1 MKPSKSINRSITKA
15 KIKDA
20 ASRFAAKWEGP
31 EGIKPTKE
39 SAHDR
44 LWWIDLFEIFD
55 LPFQTVADFQVAIT
69 NLKGNT
75 SQIDVFYPGVLIGEH
90 KKRGCTDKEFDE
102 AKKQAVEYVQDFAR
116 AGKQHEL
123 PKFIVLSDFET
134 IIIYKIEIGYEK
146 PFARFKTVDLT
157 KNIDSLMFLAGVE
170 AQLPVH
176 EENVDIKAVSL
187 LGKLHDAMKGT
198 GYTDHILQQF
208 LARCLFCLFAED
220 TDIFPDH
227 DFHRLVKATHQNGS
241 DLGTYLTEAFRVLN
255 SPMTGEGKRPSNLN
269 TMYASLPYVNGGL
282 FQDDLGI
289 LSFTEPMRKA
299 LLECC
304 DLDWSAIS
312 PAVFGSLFQCIMDK
326 GERRATGAHYTSE
339 VDILKVIRGLFLD
352 ELEQELR
359 DCGSN
364 KSSLDAFHKKI
375 AKLKFLDPACGCG
388 NFLVCTYKELRRLE
402 RELLEITQGQDFD
415 PSRLKV
421 STGQFF
427 GIEILE
433 WPAKIAEVA
442 LILAERQADQKVL
455 HGFSFTRL
463 PLKKSAN
470 IHCENALRI
479 DWNQVLP
486 QSECSFVLGN
496 PPFAGGKKQSD
507 QQKEDMDLVTEGIQN
522 AGLLDYVT
530 SWYFVA
536 SKYLN
541 KSDIRC
547 AFVSTNGLCHG
558 EQVGVLWE
566 ELLKRGIK
574 IHFAYRTFP
583 WESEAR
589 GKAHVHVVIIGFGN
603 GNHPNKRIYDHDSD
617 GEVTVFPAK
626 NISPYLVEGSDS
638 VITNRSKPIC
648 DVPKASVGNKPIDDG
663 NYIFSA
669 VEKDSFILNEPD
681 SEKYFRKLMGAD
693 EFISNKPRY
702 CLCLVNAVASEIRSM
717 PGVVERVDAVRKF
730 RLSSSDQGTRNLA
743 KTPMRFHVEFIPT
756 SPYLLI
762 PRHSSENRRYIPIG
776 YLPTDTLTT
785 DSCLV
790 IPNATIFH
798 FGILTSTMHMSWVRQ
813 VCGRI
818 KSDYRYSNK
827 LVYNNYPFPQNQTPE
842 QYKAVEEA
850 AQAVLDTREHFEGQT
865 LADLYDPNTM
875 PAELVKAHDKLDR
888 AVDKCYRKA
897 PFTSERERVEFLF
910 ALYGQLSVEQIPKA
924 KPRKKRGISKG
935 L

>member
-1 MKPSKSINRSITKA
+1 MKPSKSINRPITKA

-44 LWWIDLFEIFD
+44 LWWKDLFEIFD
-55 LPFQTVADFQVAIT
+55 LPFEAVAKFQVAIT
-69 NLKGNT
+69 NLKGHK

-102 AKKQAVEYVQDFAR
+102 AKKQAVEYVQDFTR

-157 KNIDSLMFLAGVE
+157 KNIDSLMFLAGEE

-187 LGKLHDAMKGT
+187 LGKLHDAMKST
-198 GYTDHILQQF
+198 GYTDHTLQQF
-208 LARCLFCLFAED
+208 LARCLFCLFADD
-220 TDIFPDH
+220 TDIFPDR
-227 DFHRLVKATHQNGS
+227 DFHQLVKDSHQDGG

-255 SPMTGEGKRPSNLN
+255 MPMTGEGKRPSILN
-269 TMYASLPYVNGGL
+269 TKWANLPYVNGGL

-326 GERRATGAHYTSE
+326 GERRAVGAHYTSE

-402 RELLEITQGQDFD
+402 RELLEKTQGQDFD

-421 STGQFF
+421 SKDQFF
-427 GIEILE
+427 GIEILD

-442 LILAERQADQKVL
+442 LILAERQADQKVS
-455 HGFSFTRL
+455 HGITFTRL

-470 IHCENALRI
+470 IHFANALRI

-574 IHFAYRTFP
+574 INFAYRTFP

-617 GEVTVFPAK
+617 GEVTVLPAK
-626 NISPYLVEGSDS
+626 NISPYLVEGNDS

-669 VEKDSFILNEPD
+669 VEKDYFILNEPD

-717 PGVVERVDAVRKF
+717 PGVVKRVDAVRKF

-798 FGILTSTMHMSWVRQ
+798 FGMLTSTMHMSWVRQ

-850 AQAVLDTREHFEGQT
+850 AQAVLDTREHFKGQT

-888 AVDKCYRKA
+888 AVDKCYRKE
-897 PFTSERERVEFLF
+897 PFTNERDRVEFLF

-924 KPRKKRGISKG
+924 KLRKKRSISKG